1 MSRSGCRVA
10 IQLHFRFSFSAAEF
24 AVDKDGF
31 VWISRL
37 RMAESRSESADDAP
51 CIAVPPEMLTLA
63 LGAGDAVLEELVEV
77 ALGFRGDK
85 LSDMSDPAA
94 DGGALAAVI
103 GLFAG
108 AV

>member
-1 MSRSGCRVA
+1 
-10 IQLHFRFSFSAAEF
+10 
-24 AVDKDGF
+24 
-31 VWISRL
+31 
-37 RMAESRSESADDAP
+37 
-51 CIAVPPEMLTLA
+51 MLTLA

-94 DGGALAAVI
+94 DGGALAAEI